1 MLICCASLRPP
12 RLPTAFGFRTL
23 VLCREDGSGRPW
35 ATAATRSGR
44 RRRASNG
51 QLKELLYQ
59 VAVLGPALD
68 ECGRRAGHAGPDAA
82 DEVAL
87 DPLPDGVRAA
97 VGVEALQIEPEAP
110 GALPEV
116 RIVHPPPVAV
126 ERVAH
131 LPE

>member
-35 ATAATRSGR
+35 ATAAARSGR

-59 VAVLGPALD
+59 VALLGAALD
-68 ECGRRAGHAGPDAA
+68 ECGLRARPARSDAA
-82 DEVAL
+82 DEGAL
-87 DPLPDGVRAA
+87 APLPDGVRAA
-97 VGVEALQIEPEAP
+97 VGVEPLQNEPEAP
-110 GALPEV
+110 GAPPEV
-116 RIVHPPPVAV
+116 RIVPPPPV
-126 ERVAH
+126 
-131 LPE
+131 